1 MKAKVAERG
10 QVTIPKVLRE
20 RLGIIPGTVL
30 DFVEDQ
36 GCLIAK
42 KAESVDAVDQAFGR
56 FGRGRNTDDILKE
69 IRGAK

>member
-1 MKAKVAERG
+1 
-10 QVTIPKVLRE
+10 
-20 RLGIIPGTVL
+20 
-30 DFVEDQ
+30 
-36 GCLIAK
+36 LIAK